1 MIRTLMQKTGL
12 SDAEVCPSGPMPD
25 KKLCKAMNF
34 HYSTLAV
41 YYLYHYLA
49 VYYYYY
55 FRTLA
60 VYYAAR
66 NCGSFRSS

>member
-1 MIRTLMQKTGL
+1 M
-12 SDAEVCPSGPMPD
+12 SEVVNVWGGECLGGERLTID

-41 YYLYHYLA
+41 YCFYHYQA

-55 FRTLA
+55 FSTLA